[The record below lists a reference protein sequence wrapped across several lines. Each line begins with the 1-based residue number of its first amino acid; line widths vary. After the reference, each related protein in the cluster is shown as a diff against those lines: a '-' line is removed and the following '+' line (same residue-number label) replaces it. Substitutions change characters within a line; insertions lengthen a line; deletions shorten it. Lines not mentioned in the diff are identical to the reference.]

1 MTEDKILNK
10 IRNLFALAGNN
21 PSEHEAAAAALK
33 AQELMAKYHIDMA
46 QVDGIDK
53 IEFFNAVYKNSD
65 KHEMKKW
72 KLMLAPIIAKN
83 FCCKV
88 YASGKSI
95 VFFGYKKDA
104 EIAREVFGFLYSAG
118 NKGAVRCYNS
128 CRKDGK
134 STKGVMNTYLMG
146 FADGIRK
153 EFEKQCTALMVIT
166 PKEVE
171 TEYATMSADWKS
183 KKCTVKVGS
192 DYAAYSQG
200 VADGKDAI
208 RSKRLENKN

>member
-46 QVDGIDK
+46 QVDETAK
-53 IEFFNAVYKNSD
+53 AEFFSAVCTDSGT
-65 KHEMKKW
+65 HEVKKW
-72 KLMLAPIIAKN
+72 RFALAPVIAKN

-104 EIAREVFGFLYSAG
+104 EIAKEVFGFLYSVG
-118 NKGAVRCYNS
+118 SKGAIRCYNAR
-128 CRKDGK
+128 RKEGR
-134 STKGVMNTYLMG
+134 STKGIMNAYLNG
-146 FADGIRK
+146 FVDGINR
-153 EFEKQCTALMVIT
+153 EFEKQCTALIVVT

-171 TEYATMSADWKS
+171 TEFANMSAGWKS
-183 KKCTVKVGS
+183 KQCRISASRDSGV
-192 DYAAYSQG
+192 YFQG
-200 VADGKDAI
+200 VTDGRDAI
-208 RSKRLENKN
+208 KSRRLEAKN